1 MTYNEE
7 LSVLECISRHYKSIF
22 KNDESVNFNE
32 GYGFWWF
39 SWVMPMNESSLSRPM
54 ILSTHI
60 KWVSIYF
67 DLFKI
72 YTKINFFFHNSGSNQ
87 DIFILFED
95 LSSMD
100 LGLFVG
106 YLNL

>member
-7 LSVLECISRHYKSIF
+7 LSVLECISHHYKSIF
-22 KNDESVNFNE
+22 KNDESVDFNK
-32 GYGFWWF
+32 GYAFWWF

-72 YTKINFFFHNSGSNQ
+72 YTKIKFFF
-87 DIFILFED
+87 ITLVLIKI
-95 LSSMD
+95 SSFC
-100 LGLFVG
+100 LKIWALWI
-106 YLNL
+106 

>member
-22 KNDESVNFNE
+22 KNDESVDFNE

-39 SWVMPMNESSLSRPM
+39 SWVMPMNERSLSRPM

-72 YTKINFFFHNSGSNQ
+72 YTKIKFFS
-87 DIFILFED
+87 
-95 LSSMD
+95 
-100 LGLFVG
+100 
-106 YLNL
+106 

>member
-1 MTYNEE
+1 
-7 LSVLECISRHYKSIF
+7 
-22 KNDESVNFNE
+22 
-32 GYGFWWF
+32 
-39 SWVMPMNESSLSRPM
+39 M
-54 ILSTHI
+54 ILSTHV

-95 LSSMD
+95 LSSVD
-100 LGLFVG
+100 LGLFVR

>member
-39 SWVMPMNESSLSRPM
+39 SWVMSMNESSLSRPM
-54 ILSTHI
+54 ILSTHV

-72 YTKINFFFHNSGSNQ
+72 YTKINFFF
-87 DIFILFED
+87 ITLVLIKI
-95 LSSMD
+95 SSFC
-100 LGLFVG
+100 LKIWALWI
-106 YLNL
+106 

>member
-22 KNDESVNFNE
+22 KNDESVDFNE

-54 ILSTHI
+54 ILSTHV

-72 YTKINFFFHNSGSNQ
+72 YTKIKNFFITGSNQ

-95 LSSMD
+95 LSSVD

>member
-22 KNDESVNFNE
+22 KNDESVDFNE

-54 ILSTHI
+54 ILSTHV

-72 YTKINFFFHNSGSNQ
+72 YTKIIFFF
-87 DIFILFED
+87 ITLVLIKI
-95 LSSMD
+95 SSFC
-100 LGLFVG
+100 LKIWALWI
-106 YLNL
+106 

>member
-22 KNDESVNFNE
+22 KNDESVDFNE

-54 ILSTHI
+54 ILSTHV
-60 KWVSIYF
+60 KWVLIYF

-72 YTKINFFFHNSGSNQ
+72 YTKIKNFF
-87 DIFILFED
+87 ITLVLIKI
-95 LSSMD
+95 SSFC
-100 LGLFVG
+100 LKIWALWI
-106 YLNL
+106 